1 MWLRGVVVREPD
13 MRSTGRGFD
22 SRPPGYRLCNCSRR
36 CASVTK
42 QYQAVQ
48 FGTGQWAVMLCGWA
62 GRRARAW
69 RKLTAAHRRVYGF
82 GHLLVGCPDQLRKPT
97 LVSSMRLPV
106 PAGHLTLQLVD
117 RLSVVR
123 SCVRRSYLENHARY
137 TGPKLQRNI
146 NPKYESTSITLSR
159 SHTPRQGR

>member
-1 MWLRGVVVREPD
+1 
-13 MRSTGRGFD
+13 
-22 SRPPGYRLCNCSRR
+22 
-36 CASVTK
+36 
-42 QYQAVQ
+42 
-48 FGTGQWAVMLCGWA
+48 MLGGWA

-123 SCVRRSYLENHARY
+123 ACVRRSYLENHARY